1 VTDTPG
7 GSTASTGIYSM
18 GFAPPEQMSGNQ
30 VFPSTDLYAL
40 AVTLITLLT
49 GQEANKL
56 FDAYNN
62 QWKWRTQATV
72 NDRLAGILDRMQ
84 LPAANQRFH

>member
-1 VTDTPG
+1 
-7 GSTASTGIYSM
+7 M